1 MSGKQRSQ
9 ERERILR
16 LEEEISFEV
25 QRKIQQNV
33 EFIGA
38 LETIT
43 VMMDRGYSDTTLSE
57 VCSMA
62 YLPTKRTPRFPIN
75 ST

>member
-1 MSGKQRSQ
+1 MSKCQ
-9 ERERILR
+9 ESKEAKRERILR

-25 QRKIQQNV
+25 QKKIQQNV

-43 VMMDRGYSDTTLSE
+43 VMRDRGYSDTTLSG
-57 VCSMA
+57 
-62 YLPTKRTPRFPIN
+62 
-75 ST
+75 